1 MGSTR
6 DPQRPTLLAGTT
18 SSDLLEPFR
27 VGLFVEV
34 KWGPRRLFP
43 IDFLIRPA
51 WLWASQ
57 DASFRVLEHLLTP
70 DPLEM
75 VVAIWICCNDQAAM
89 KVVNWTLRN

>member
-1 MGSTR
+1 M
-6 DPQRPTLLAGTT
+6 
-18 SSDLLEPFR
+18 
-27 VGLFVEV
+27 GLFE
-34 KWGPRRLFP
+34 WGPRRLFP

-89 KVVNWTLRN
+89 KARQLDPTELSAQRRPADRIPERRIYLQ